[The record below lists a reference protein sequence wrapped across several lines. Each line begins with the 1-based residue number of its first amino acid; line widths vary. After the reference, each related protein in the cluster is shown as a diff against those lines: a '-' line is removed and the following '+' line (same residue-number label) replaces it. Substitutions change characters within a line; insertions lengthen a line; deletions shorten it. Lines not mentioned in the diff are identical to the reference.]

1 LTAVV
6 EYFKIQKMAKQ
17 MKSEEI
23 RKAFLD
29 FFEEKGH
36 LVIPSSS
43 LIPYGDPTLLFT
55 TAGMVQIKPYFLGL
69 AVPPSPRLASC
80 QKCFRTTDINSVGDA
95 KHLTFF
101 EMLGNFSVGD
111 YFKKEAIRWAWEF
124 VTERMKIDPERL
136 WVTIYLDDD
145 EAFHYWREVGFP
157 AEKIVRLGEEDNF
170 WGPAGDSGPCGPC
183 SEIHYD
189 FGVGVGCG
197 RVDCSPGCDC
207 GRFCEVWNLVFTEY
221 DQSSDGRRTRLP
233 RPNIDTGMGME
244 RISAVMQGVSSV
256 YDTDLFLPLRE
267 KACQIAGVSYGKD
280 EATDRAVRIVC
291 EHSRGVAFLI
301 ADGVL
306 PSNEGRGYVLRRILR
321 RACFFGRKLGI
332 DEPFFGEMAE
342 AVIER
347 MGGIYP
353 ELVGSR
359 RLIEEVVRVEEEKF
373 EGTLDAGINLVD
385 EAIQNALKKGRKLI
399 PGEDVFKFWDT
410 YGFPVEL
417 TTEIARAQ
425 GLEVDIQGFE
435 AEMAKQR
442 ERARASQKF
451 VFSSDKATSREEA
464 TIIPVPTKFLGYE
477 QLAAKSKVD
486 YILDAE
492 SGILI
497 SEAKEGSKV
506 AVVLEQ
512 TPFYGE
518 MGGQVGDTGKIVG
531 TGGEIEVVNTVW
543 SPFGRLGE
551 GAIVHLGNVSKGVIK
566 VGDTVEASVDAERR
580 LDIARNHTATHLL
593 HFALRSVLGSHL
605 SQRGSLVAPDGL
617 RFDFSQLVP
626 LSKEELTRIQH
637 VVNEKIRQDLPVRYK
652 VALYQQAIQEGVIAL
667 FTEKYG
673 EEVRVIEIG
682 EPPISAELCGG
693 THVKSTGE
701 LGFFLITSE
710 SSIGT
715 GLRRIEALSGRGA
728 EEFIGRCLDALGS
741 TAGMFKSL
749 PLELPAKAEA
759 LLADL
764 AAERKRAMG
773 LEKELARLMAESL
786 LSKAEQVDGITVV
799 AARVPSASF
808 QALREM
814 GDLLKARLKSAVIV
828 LGTVYDGKPGFVAMV
843 TSDLISRGLHAGE
856 IVSRVAGVTGGGG
869 GGKPGMAQAG
879 GKDAS
884 KLDEALGLV
893 KRLVSSGTG

>member
-1 LTAVV
+1 
-6 EYFKIQKMAKQ
+6 
-17 MKSEEI
+17 MKSDEI
-23 RKAFLD
+23 RKAFLS

-43 LIPYGDPTLLFT
+43 LVPYGDPTLLFT

-111 YFKKEAIRWAWEF
+111 YFKREAISWAWEF
-124 VTERMKIDPERL
+124 VTERMKIEPERL

-145 EAFHYWREVGFP
+145 EAFRHWRETGFP

-189 FGVGVGCG
+189 FGVEVGCG
-197 RVDCSPGCDC
+197 RADCNPGCDC

-221 DQSSDGRRTRLP
+221 DQSPDGRRSRLP
-233 RPNIDTGMGME
+233 KPNIDTGMGLE

-267 KACQIAGVSYGKD
+267 KACHIAGVSYGRD
-280 EATDRAVRIVC
+280 ETADRAIRIVC

-321 RACFFGRKLGI
+321 RACFFGRRLGV
-332 DEPFFGEMAE
+332 DKPFLNEMAM
-342 AVIER
+342 AVVER
-347 MGGIYP
+347 MGHVYP

-359 RLIEEVVRVEEEKF
+359 ELIKEVVRVEEEKF

-385 EAIQNALKKGRKLI
+385 EAIQEALKGGRSYI

-417 TTEIARAQ
+417 TAEIARSK
-425 GLEVDIQGFE
+425 GLEIDIEGFE
-435 AEMAKQR
+435 AEMTKQR

-451 VFSSDKATSREEA
+451 VFASDKVVSREEP
-464 TIIPVPTKFLGYE
+464 TIVPVPTRFLGYE
-477 QLAAKSKVD
+477 QSAANSRVSYVLDVD
-486 YILDAE
+486 T
-492 SGILI
+492 GRLI
-497 SEAKEGSKV
+497 GEAKEGDKV
-506 AVVLEQ
+506 AVVLGG
-512 TPFYGE
+512 TPFYAE
-518 MGGQVGDTGKIVG
+518 MGGQVGDTGKIAG
-531 TGGEIEVVNTVW
+531 AAGEVEVTNTVW
-543 SPFGRLGE
+543 SPFGSLGE
-551 GAIVHLGNVSKGVIK
+551 GAIVHVGKVTRGVIR
-566 VGDTVEASVDAERR
+566 VGDEVEASVDVERR

-593 HFALRSVLGSHL
+593 HFALRKVLGSHV
-605 SQRGSLVAPDGL
+605 SQRGSLVSPDGL
-617 RFDFSQLVP
+617 RFDFSHLVP
-626 LSKEELTRIQH
+626 LSREELAQIQH
-637 VVNEKIRQDLPVRYK
+637 TVNEKIRQDLPVRYR
-652 VALYQQAIQEGVIAL
+652 VVPYQQAISEGAIAL
-667 FTEKYG
+667 FAEKYG
-673 EEVRVIEIG
+673 DTVRVIEIG
-682 EPPISAELCGG
+682 EPVVSAELCGG

-701 LGFFLITSE
+701 IGFFIITSE

-715 GLRRIEALSGRGA
+715 GLRRIEALTGRKA
-728 EEFIGRCLDALGS
+728 EEFVEHCLEALGS
-741 TAGMFKSL
+741 TAEKLKSL
-749 PLELPAKAEA
+749 PRELPARAEA
-759 LLADL
+759 LLEEL
-764 AAERKRAMG
+764 AMERKRAMA
-773 LEKELARLMAESL
+773 LEKELARLVAEGL

-799 AARVPSASF
+799 AARVPPASF
-808 QALREM
+808 QALRDM

-843 TSDLISRGLHAGE
+843 TGDLVAQGLHAGE

-869 GGKPGMAQAG
+869 GGRPGMAQAG
-879 GKDAS
+879 GRDAS
-884 KLDEALGLV
+884 KLDEALRLV
-893 KRLVSSGTG
+893 KKLVSSAGG